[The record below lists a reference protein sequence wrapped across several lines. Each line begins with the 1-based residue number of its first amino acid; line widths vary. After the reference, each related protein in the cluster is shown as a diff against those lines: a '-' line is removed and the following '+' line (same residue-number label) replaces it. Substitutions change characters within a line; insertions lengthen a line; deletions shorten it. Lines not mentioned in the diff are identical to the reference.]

1 VTGALKP
8 KAPRTRKTASAA
20 KGIAKR
26 KTAARGGTKATADGP
41 NFVYVLGSFHKGRY
55 ISYVGWTNDVA
66 RRLDQHNTGTGAR
79 STRGRVWIL
88 LHTESFETRNE
99 AMSREWYLKRDRVF
113 RKQLLWRFR
122 SPHRSCGESGM
133 RTSGPK
139 PQ

>member
-1 VTGALKP
+1 MTAAVKP
-8 KAPRTRKTASAA
+8 KTSRTPKAAS

-26 KTAARGGTKATADGP
+26 KTVAPNRAKAP
-41 NFVYVLGSFHKGRY
+41 VIKQNFVYVLGSIHKGRY

-66 RRLDQHNTGTGAR
+66 RRLDQHNAGTGAR

-113 RKQLLWRFR
+113 RKQLMDSIRAK
-122 SPHRSCGESGM
+122 S
-133 RTSGPK
+133 
-139 PQ
+139 